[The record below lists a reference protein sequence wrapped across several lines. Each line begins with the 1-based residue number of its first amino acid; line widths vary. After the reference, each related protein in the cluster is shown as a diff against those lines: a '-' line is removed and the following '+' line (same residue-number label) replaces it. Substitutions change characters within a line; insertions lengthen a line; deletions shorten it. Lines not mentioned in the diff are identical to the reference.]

1 MDPKPVPALSAAEIA
16 SFIRDGFVRL
26 DRAFSRQTAE
36 QARAILWQ
44 ATGCDP
50 DDRSTWTRP
59 VIRLDQFGHSPF
71 REAANTPVLHRAF
84 DQLVGQ
90 GRWLPCQTLG
100 TFPVRFPSS
109 DAPGDDGWHIDVSFG
124 CETPDFMEWRAN
136 VSSRGRSLLMLF
148 LFSDVEHDDAPTRIR
163 VGSHLDIARQL
174 APAGEAGLSLRE
186 LAADGFAASADRPE
200 VFAVGEAGTV
210 YLCHPF
216 LVHAAQSHRG
226 RDPRFLAQPPLLPRE
241 PVCLERPS
249 GEYSPVEQAILNAI
263 AQVDDDLAI
272 HQTKSR
278 SIYGSSA

>member
-1 MDPKPVPALSAAEIA
+1 MDPKTVSALSAAEIT

-26 DRAFSRQTAE
+26 DHAFSKQIAE
-36 QARAILWQ
+36 QARTILWQ

-59 VIRLDQFGHSPF
+59 VIRLDQFGQAPF
-71 REAANTPVLHRAF
+71 REAATMPVLHRAF

-90 GRWLPCQTLG
+90 GRWLPRYTLG
-100 TFPVRFPSS
+100 TFPVRFPSP

-124 CETPDFMEWRAN
+124 HETPDFMEWRAN
-136 VSSRGRSLLMLF
+136 VSSRGRALLMLF

-186 LAADGFAASADRPE
+186 LAADGFAVSADRPE
-200 VFAVGEAGTV
+200 VSAVGEAGTV

-216 LVHAAQSHRG
+216 LVHAAQPHRG
-226 RDPRFLAQPPLLPRE
+226 RNPRFLAQPPLMPRE
-241 PVCLERPS
+241 PICLDRPN

-263 AQVDDDLAI
+263 EEPDE
-272 HQTKSR
+272 
-278 SIYGSSA
+278 